1 MPYNPV
7 SHVEFAWQ
15 QHARLVAQ
23 SAHSFLEAFMSLALN
38 DTRRRFM
45 THFTAIGLGTTL
57 VPGVLWARMQ
67 DQAAER
73 LTLAMVNDALKLA
86 GIEATEAERTAMVN
100 SANQALTRY
109 EAVRAMD
116 IPNDVSPPF
125 HFSAVVPGIEVDK
138 TKKPFKL
145 SAAPAVK
152 RPTDL
157 EDLAFWPVR
166 HLAELVRTK
175 KVTSLELTEMYLKR
189 LHRYNDKL
197 NNVVTFLDDVGRAQA
212 KQADAEI
219 AAGKY
224 RGPLHGIPWGAKD
237 IIAVKGY
244 KTTWGTAPLKDQVLD
259 YDASV
264 VEQLREAGAVLIAKL
279 TTGELAQGDNW
290 FGGQTKSPWD
300 PAVGASGSSAGPS
313 SATAAGCV
321 AFAIG
326 TETSGSI
333 LSPAARCGISSL
345 RPTFGRV
352 SRYGV
357 MALAWTQDR
366 IGPMCRYAEDC
377 AIVMQAIAKPD
388 GRDMS
393 VSDTPFNWDATIDI
407 KKLRVGYIKESF
419 DELQNPIA
427 KANAMKLL
435 DTLKKIGMADPIPMT
450 IPVADTNV
458 SAIGIESAAYFDH
471 LTRAGKMQG
480 SRRALA
486 PSAWLTPAVEF
497 LQQQRIRMMMMT
509 KLAEATKGID
519 VYIVASNNT
528 GGAAG
533 NGGRAGGGAG
543 APGAAAAADP
553 AAGRAAGAPAAA
565 GAGAGRAGRGGG
577 GGGGA
582 VQSPAARHSTMA
594 NLACY
599 PAINIPNGFSDN
611 GQPTNA
617 TFFARPFREME
628 LLALAKAYQDAA
640 QFHTQKPTK
649 LA

>member
-1 MPYNPV
+1 
-7 SHVEFAWQ
+7 
-15 QHARLVAQ
+15 
-23 SAHSFLEAFMSLALN
+23 MSLALN